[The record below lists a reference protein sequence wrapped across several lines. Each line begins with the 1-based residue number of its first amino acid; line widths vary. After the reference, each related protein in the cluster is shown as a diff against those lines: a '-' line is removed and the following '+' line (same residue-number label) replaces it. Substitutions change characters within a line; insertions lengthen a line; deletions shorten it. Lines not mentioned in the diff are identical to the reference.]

1 MKQECHLC
9 YQTVQNLAKCTK
21 VRCRNYFC
29 EKCIQENFD
38 PLFTYHSCYKEGYW
52 ICYACQNLCPCKLC
66 KGELSI
72 IGKKANSRK
81 RKGPSQDA
89 KELDEKDS
97 SEMNGETNGK
107 EDERESGRDH
117 ENAGGMKEQLKAVRI
132 ANLRISKPLPTIHKD
147 HFINKFSRKRMVS
160 KPGV

>member
-1 MKQECHLC
+1 
-9 YQTVQNLAKCTK
+9 
-21 VRCRNYFC
+21 
-29 EKCIQENFD
+29 
-38 PLFTYHSCYKEGYW
+38 
-52 ICYACQNLCPCKLC
+52 
-66 KGELSI
+66 
-72 IGKKANSRK
+72 
-81 RKGPSQDA
+81 
-89 KELDEKDS
+89 
-97 SEMNGETNGK
+97 MNGETNGK